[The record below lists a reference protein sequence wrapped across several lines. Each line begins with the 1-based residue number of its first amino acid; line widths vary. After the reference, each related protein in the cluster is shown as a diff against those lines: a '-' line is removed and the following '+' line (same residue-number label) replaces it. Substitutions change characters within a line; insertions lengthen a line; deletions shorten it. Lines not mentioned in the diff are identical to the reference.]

1 MARLD
6 VKAALGEA
14 LVLPLVAMDLP
25 KRGKAGAVKLGIEPH
40 QVPELARL
48 MSYAGPENEVTVLP
62 EALAMELLDE
72 LDHLDRVAPRLE
84 APGRVNCRFRAGVD
98 GDLAINLA
106 GNGYQSLVYFR
117 RFPWPTEYGW
127 THPGMR
133 WWGNESRCDALGRV
147 WTRQLGELVM
157 DDFGTLV
164 TVEGGAE

>member
-14 LVLPLVAMDLP
+14 LVLPLVAMALP

-72 LDHLDRVAPRLE
+72 LVHLDRVAPRML
-84 APGRVNCRFRAGVD
+84 APGALRHVIWAVD
-98 GDLAINLA
+98 GTVLRVSDDA
-106 GNGYQSLVYFR
+106 GWVVWLQRDHGNRDQQ
-117 RFPWPTEYGW
+117 WYGSETRLDSTGVAW
-127 THPGMR
+127 
-133 WWGNESRCDALGRV
+133 N
-147 WTRQLGELVM
+147 RQLGRYVM

-164 TVEGGAE
+164 KVKGGAK